1 MLISTGSKAIDS
13 LIGGGIRG
21 GLVYDVFGESGS
33 GKTQLCFS
41 LAANCIKAGGQ
52 VLFVDT
58 AGTFRPERISE
69 IAGTKDIEKIKYVRA
84 LTVQDQLNAIS
95 RMSDAS
101 LVIVDSLTFNFSAEY
116 SGPTRH
122 LAVMHYIHELA
133 IAAINSG
140 CAVVCTNMVR
150 NVPQETGKAQRE
162 FLGNT
167 VSINTHVKVKL
178 EIIEPAKSHCQATFD
193 SRSAEFYITSQGIS
207 DPG

>member
-1 MLISTGSKAIDS
+1 VLISTGSKAIDS

-41 LAANCIKAGGQ
+41 LAANCSKAGGQ

-69 IAGTKDIEKIKYVRA
+69 IAGLANIEKIKYVRA

-95 RMSDAS
+95 RMSDVS

-116 SGPTRH
+116 SGPARH

-150 NVPQETGKAQRE
+150 NVPQENTERE

-167 VSINTHVKVKL
+167 VSINTHVKIKL

-193 SRSAEFYITSQGIS
+193 GKSAEFYITSQGIS

>member
-1 MLISTGSKAIDS
+1 VLISTGSKAIDS

-21 GLVYDVFGESGS
+21 GLVYDVFGQSGS

-69 IAGTKDIEKIKYVRA
+69 MAGLANIEKIKYVRA

-133 IAAINSG
+133 VAAINSG

-150 NVPQETGKAQRE
+150 NVPQENTERE

-167 VSINTHVKVKL
+167 VSINTHVKIKL
-178 EIIEPAKSHCQATFD
+178 EIIEPAKSRCQAAFD
-193 SRSAEFYITSQGIS
+193 GKSAEFYITSQGIS
-207 DPG
+207 DSG

>member
-69 IAGTKDIEKIKYVRA
+69 IANTKDIEKIKYVRA

-150 NVPQETGKAQRE
+150 NMPQENTERE

-167 VSINTHVKVKL
+167 VSINTHVKIKL
-178 EIIEPAKSHCQATFD
+178 EIIEPATSHCQATFD
-193 SRSAEFYITSQGIS
+193 NKSAEFYITSQGIS
-207 DPG
+207 DSG